1 MEVEYLTPEE
11 LAHWELASYEIDS
24 WLNKN
29 DSAAFVFKKLNQCL
43 YLNIVR
49 SIDGEIGSR
58 SILHTGINGDG
69 EEIDIA
75 EFYFHKPEPLDSS
88 SYIEI
93 EMVHELNE
101 RLTEWR
107 NRVEHLALELG
118 PIAWI
123 PASGRRIPDRPY
135 VILAALFDYLQS
147 NGTSQVVEVCAKL
160 IGANYETTKSRIRYS
175 RERGFLSKPGHGA
188 SEKSKLTKLGI
199 KLIQEELGL

>member
-1 MEVEYLTPEE
+1 MEEDYITPEE
-11 LAHWELASYEIDS
+11 VAHWELASFEIDS
-24 WLNKN
+24 WLEEN
-29 DSAAFVFKKLNQCL
+29 DSAAFVFQKLNQYL

-49 SIDGEIGSR
+49 SVDGNIGTR
-58 SILHTGINGDG
+58 SILHTGINGHG
-69 EEIDIA
+69 EELDIA

-93 EMVHELNE
+93 EMVDEIDE

-107 NRVEHLALELG
+107 NRVEQLALELG

-123 PASGRRIPDRPY
+123 PVSGRRIPDRPY

-199 KLIQEELGL
+199 QSIQEELGL